1 MKKYNID
8 TKLINLIQ
16 SLYEKASSA
25 VIHKG
30 ICGDWFP
37 TKTGVRQ
44 GCLLSPTLFNIFLED
59 IMNDALSNHTGSIK
73 INGRNITNLRFAD
86 DIDGLAG
93 SEEELINLTECL
105 FKSANRFGMEINPSK
120 TKLMLNDDNCQ
131 PNIDIHGEIIETVKS
146 FKYLGSIINENG
158 SRKEILSRA
167 AQASQAYSN
176 LKIIWN
182 DKDIRLKYK
191 LKLMDS
197 LVNSIFLY
205 ACETWTLTAELEK
218 RILAFEMKNIRK
230 LLGITYL
237 DRVTNQEI
245 IDRISSSLTSPFT
258 DILTTVKR
266 RKLKWYGHVTRGD
279 GLAKIILQGN
289 VEGKRSRG
297 RPKKQWIDNIKEWTG
312 KGFNELNEIVY
323 DRKKWRKLCFN
334 VTRPHGST
342 G

>member
-1 MKKYNID
+1 
-8 TKLINLIQ
+8 
-16 SLYEKASSA
+16 
-25 VIHKG
+25 
-30 ICGDWFP
+30 
-37 TKTGVRQ
+37 
-44 GCLLSPTLFNIFLED
+44 
-59 IMNDALSNHTGSIK
+59 
-73 INGRNITNLRFAD
+73 
-86 DIDGLAG
+86 
-93 SEEELINLTECL
+93 
-105 FKSANRFGMEINPSK
+105 MEINPSK

-323 DRKKWRKLCFN
+323 DRKWRKFFFN